1 MTTHVP
7 ESRCLHCGHK
17 LDAATGVGHHDA
29 PEPGNLSLCINCG
42 AVTIYAEDLTLRG
55 MTREEMDAL
64 TNDRET
70 MSFLVRQV
78 QKIHMLPKL
87 NWGI

>member
-1 MTTHVP
+1 
-7 ESRCLHCGHK
+7 
-17 LDAATGVGHHDA
+17 
-29 PEPGNLSLCINCG
+29 
-42 AVTIYAEDLTLRG
+42 